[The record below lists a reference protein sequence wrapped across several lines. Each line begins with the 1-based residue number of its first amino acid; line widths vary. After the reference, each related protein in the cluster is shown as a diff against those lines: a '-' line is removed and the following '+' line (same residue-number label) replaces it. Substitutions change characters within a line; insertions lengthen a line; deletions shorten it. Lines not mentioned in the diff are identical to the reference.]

1 MRFLQWIEA
10 CLTVYL
16 RRLANL
22 SRASV
27 VKVVVLIF
35 AILLAAMIGLP
46 ATVVLVLV
54 AVFVLPALNSDI
66 KNEIDREYTKF
77 RK

>member
-22 SRASV
+22 SRTSV
-27 VKVVVLIF
+27 VKAVVLIF
-35 AILLAAMIGLP
+35 VILLAAMIGLP